1 MWVGIYLDSLLGT
14 TTNVARECA
23 WVAADH
29 VITRHTVQNDVEFL
43 IYIYGRLY
51 ERSKVVIT

>member
-29 VITRHTVQNDVEFL
+29 VITRPTVQNDVEFF
-43 IYIYGRLY
+43 IYIYMVDYTNEVR
-51 ERSKVVIT
+51 

>member
-29 VITRHTVQNDVEFL
+29 VITRHTVQNDGIILLLVSS
-43 IYIYGRLY
+43 YI
-51 ERSKVVIT
+51 